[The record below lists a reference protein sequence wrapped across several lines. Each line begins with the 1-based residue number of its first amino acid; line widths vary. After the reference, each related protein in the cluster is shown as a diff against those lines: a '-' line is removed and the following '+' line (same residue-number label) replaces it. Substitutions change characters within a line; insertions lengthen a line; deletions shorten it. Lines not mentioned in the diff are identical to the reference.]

1 MINSSYTA
9 KGKSPCNSSARCDGS
24 YIGHTRHIVA
34 HRPVN
39 RQRAGAE
46 LQLRQLGTHRVRR
59 ASCCGQRCIRM
70 PAAMLLPVPPLPS
83 GQLPGPGWPQ
93 HAAPTAS
100 RVAAAAHFRGLVVQ
114 AVAAHGRR
122 LRAQWHVNVLL
133 RQFCQA
139 AAMPT
144 RPLGHGRRPSAALQ
158 APFRP
163 RGLPFA
169 QRAWRHRRVRAPA

>member
-1 MINSSYTA
+1 
-9 KGKSPCNSSARCDGS
+9 
-24 YIGHTRHIVA
+24 
-34 HRPVN
+34 
-39 RQRAGAE
+39 
-46 LQLRQLGTHRVRR
+46 
-59 ASCCGQRCIRM
+59 
-70 PAAMLLPVPPLPS
+70 MLLPVPPLPS

-169 QRAWRHRRVRAPA
+169 QRAWRHRRVRAPAWSKWPSPWAMSSHQGAGQTASEGLGLASW